1 MLMDVQPSM
10 NKVSV
15 ANAKAENTSIGT
27 YKMHT
32 TLMKLMITTTNIL
45 NPSVVHA
52 AYLIV
57 KLVIPQ
63 IHVPNVLMDSYG
75 PLILQL
81 LIQLEVVNQ
90 PAKFNIVVLVILQIQ
105 LNVLPVLMDPI
116 MLIHPHYPILINA
129 HYVVPK

>member
-15 ANAKAENTSIGT
+15 ANAKAENTSIGI

-52 AYLIV
+52 A
-57 KLVIPQ
+57 
-63 IHVPNVLMDSYG
+63 
-75 PLILQL
+75 
-81 LIQLEVVNQ
+81 
-90 PAKFNIVVLVILQIQ
+90 
-105 LNVLPVLMDPI
+105 
-116 MLIHPHYPILINA
+116 
-129 HYVVPK
+129 